1 MPFLSPLRYPGGKR
15 RLVNFMKTVIQENGL
30 HEGQYVE
37 PYAGGASV
45 GLALLIDGYVNHI
58 HINDIDRAV
67 YAFWYSVLHKTE
79 ELDWLIEKTPIT
91 IEEWYKQREVQ
102 ENKKRASLVELGFS
116 TFFLNRTNRSGI
128 ISGGVIGGKKQN
140 GNWKLDCRFNKSEL
154 MQRIRRISEYKQ
166 KISLYNQDA
175 SEFIQTELPKIE
187 TNSLVYLDPPYY
199 IKGQQMLYVNYYEPN
214 DHKSIASL
222 ISRVNQRWVISYDDV
237 PEIRLLYKKYK
248 SLAYK
253 LHYTAQ
259 DKYKGKEI
267 LFFCNNLIIPKSEN
281 PQAIKA
287 PKLNLQVAN

>member
-15 RLVNFMKTVIQENGL
+15 RLVNFMKTIIQENGL
-30 HEGQYVE
+30 IRGQYVE
-37 PYAGGASV
+37 PYAGGASI

-58 HINDIDRAV
+58 YINDLDRAV
-67 YAFWYSVLHKTE
+67 YAFWYSVLYKTE
-79 ELDWLIEKTPIT
+79 KLTKLIQETSVT
-91 IEEWYKQREVQ
+91 IEEWYKQRKIQ

-128 ISGGVIGGKKQN
+128 ISGGVIGGKEQN
-140 GNWKLDCRFNKSEL
+140 GDWKLDCRFNKPEL
-154 MQRIRRISEYKQ
+154 LQRIRKISEYKQ
-166 KISLYNQDA
+166 KISLFNKDA
-175 SEFIQTELPKIE
+175 FAFIQTELPKLG

-214 DHKSIASL
+214 DHKSIANL
-222 ISRVNQRWVISYDDV
+222 ISHVNHRWIISYDDV

-259 DKYKGKEI
+259 DKYKGNEI
-267 LFFCNNLIIPKSEN
+267 LFFCNNLIVPKSDN

-287 PKLNLQVAN
+287 PKLNFKAIS